1 MPHRLKPNVK
11 NTIMSCH
18 PVSRRVRRWLG
29 AAAICVLTCALS
41 ASAGEPPAVIR
52 DVAYLP
58 DGRSEKL
65 DVWLPPA
72 SFTGLRPAVLVI
84 HGGGWA
90 IGDKA
95 DPRERNFADT
105 LARAGHVVFSIN
117 YFLEKTEKLES
128 GRVRIVEMPWP
139 RNVADCKTALR
150 FIRKN
155 SAIYR
160 VDPARIAVMGGSAGA
175 HLAMLV
181 GVTGNDESLNRLG
194 DYAEQSSQVSCIVF
208 FYGTADLRRFGHE
221 HFRGATPQE
230 TEHNLDI
237 ASPRTYLNAKIP
249 PLLIVHGAND
259 PTISVA
265 LSRDLATELK
275 ACGATYDY
283 VEIPGAP
290 HSFDLRQP
298 GADLTG
304 TVLKFLDKHL

>member
-1 MPHRLKPNVK
+1 MLHHLVIK
-11 NTIMSCH
+11 H
-18 PVSRRVRRWLG
+18 VRRLFG
-29 AAAICVLTCALS
+29 VAAICAFASALS
-41 ASAGEPPAVIR
+41 VSATEAPVVIR

-58 DGRSEKL
+58 ASRSEKL

-72 SFTGLRPAVLVI
+72 SFAGPRPTVLVI

-90 IGDKA
+90 VGDKA

-105 LARAGHVVFSIN
+105 LARAGYVVFSIN
-117 YFLEKTEKLES
+117 YFLEKTEKLEN
-128 GRVRIVEMPWP
+128 GRVRILEMPWP
-139 RNVADCKTALR
+139 QNVADCKTALR

-155 SAIYR
+155 AATYR

-181 GVTGNDESLNRLG
+181 GVTGNDDNLNRLG
-194 DYAEQSSQVSCIVF
+194 DYAGQSNQVSCIVY

-221 HFRGATPQE
+221 HFHGATPQE

-237 ASPRTYLNAKIP
+237 ASPRTYITAKTP

-259 PTISVA
+259 TTIPVA
-265 LSRDLATELK
+265 LSRDLAADLK
-275 ACGATYDY
+275 AAGATYDY
-283 VEIPGAP
+283 VEVPGAP

-304 TVLKFLDKHL
+304 TVLTFLGEHL